1 MGVCDVPVISSV
13 CDAVGEGAAS
23 LVAAP
28 FDWLAQ
34 AMGAAAGWL
43 FEAVWSVFDTTTLV
57 DVTKPGYVA
66 VYNLLFGIAVFVMLI
81 FFCLQLITGLIRR
94 DPTALTRA
102 ALGLAK
108 SVLGSFVVITLT
120 ALLLEVVDQLCIGI
134 VQAAGETTESMGDKI
149 ALLAA
154 GLVGINIA
162 APGVGA
168 IITIFMAGLAITAAA
183 IVWLSLLVRKALLLV
198 AVVFAPLAFSG
209 ASWDASRGWI
219 GKWAMFVV
227 ALICSKLVL
236 VVMFL
241 VAITQV
247 SAPIDADLASVS
259 DPIAGIVLMA
269 MAAFAPYLT
278 YKFIAFVGFDMYH
291 AIGSEQD
298 AKSALNRPIPV
309 PSKPQG
315 GADPKK
321 VLDGTAVAAATR
333 AEAPVEREQR
343 ATAAEDPGTD
353 TRRER
358 RRRGR
363 RWRCRSRRRR
373 SSRSRSRGRGRGDR
387 SERRQGCRHRRTEGR
402 DGAGSP
408 GRARRRRCRADTAT
422 ARNTSG
428 GTAVEPRAAPAERR
442 PVTAAAEA
450 APAAR
455 ATPTEGVDDEQ
466 HEQRPADRG
475 RAGAGE
481 VLPPHPPRCPPR
493 PVADPAHHPRHRR
506 SHAHRRVLRRRR
518 DAAGLHR
525 PGLGTRRR
533 TDLDT
538 HRGPTDRGMAAHRL
552 LVAVAHHRR
561 ATAVPA
567 QDRRAAPRRHARAAR

>member
-57 DVTKPGYVA
+57 DVTKPGYIA

-154 GLVGINIA
+154 GLVGINTA

-309 PSKPQG
+309 PTKPQG
-315 GADPKK
+315 GGDPKK
-321 VLDGTAVAAATR
+321 VLDGT
-333 AEAPVEREQR
+333 
-343 ATAAEDPGTD
+343 
-353 TRRER
+353 
-358 RRRGR
+358 
-363 RWRCRSRRRR
+363 S
-373 SSRSRSRGRGRGDR
+373 
-387 SERRQGCRHRRTEGR
+387 
-402 DGAGSP
+402 
-408 GRARRRRCRADTAT
+408 
-422 ARNTSG
+422 SG
-428 GTAVEPRAAPAERR
+428 GNARGGSGGGSNTPP
-442 PVTAAAEA
+442 PPKTPTP
-450 APAAR
+450 APAASGGGAAGGGAAAGGSSAAAAGPVAAGVVIGASVAKGA
-455 ATPTEGVDDEQ
+455 ATAGPKAGTALGAQGEHAADAAAQ
-466 HEQRPADRG
+466 TPPPPA
-475 RAGAGE
+475 ASPAA
-481 VLPPHPPRCPPR
+481 PPSSLAPR
-493 PVADPAHHPRHRR
+493 PPSSDPSP
-506 SHAHRRVLRRRR
+506 
-518 DAAGLHR
+518 
-525 PGLGTRRR
+525 P
-533 TDLDT
+533 
-538 HRGPTDRGMAAHRL
+538 PKQP
-552 LVAVAHHRR
+552 
-561 ATAVPA
+561 PA
-567 QDRRAAPRRHARAAR
+567 PAPRPPKE

>member
-1 MGVCDVPVISSV
+1 MSVCDVPVISSV
-13 CDAVGEGAAS
+13 CDAVGEGAAT

-57 DVTKPGYVA
+57 DVTKPGYIS

-134 VQAAGETTESMGDKI
+134 VQAAGETTASMGDKI
-149 ALLAA
+149 ALLAT

-198 AVVFAPLAFSG
+198 AIVFAPLALSG

-247 SAPIDADLASVS
+247 SAPIDADLASIS

-298 AKSALNRPIPV
+298 AKNALNRPVPV
-309 PSKPQG
+309 PGKTPGS
-315 GADPKK
+315 GAEPKK
-321 VLDGTAVAAATR
+321 VLDGA
-333 AEAPVEREQR
+333 
-343 ATAAEDPGTD
+343 GD
-353 TRRER
+353 T
-358 RRRGR
+358 G
-363 RWRCRSRRRR
+363 S
-373 SSRSRSRGRGRGDR
+373 GGGA
-387 SERRQGCRHRRTEGR
+387 
-402 DGAGSP
+402 AGSGSGGGTP
-408 GRARRRRCRADTAT
+408 PAPKAMPA
-422 ARNTSG
+422 ATSG
-428 GTAVEPRAAPAERR
+428 GGAGASGGGAAASGGGGTASGGAATGGGAAAAGPAAAVVIGAQVAKGAASAGPRAGTALGAQAENAADAAAQTPPPPPDTQAPASSAAQT
-442 PVTAAAEA
+442 PAWPTSQTPGWPTAQ
-450 APAAR
+450 
-455 ATPTEGVDDEQ
+455 TPTSSSPPQ
-466 HEQRPADRG
+466 SSPA
-475 RAGAGE
+475 
-481 VLPPHPPRCPPR
+481 PPAPRS
-493 PVADPAHHPRHRR
+493 DPAPPP
-506 SHAHRRVLRRRR
+506 A
-518 DAAGLHR
+518 
-525 PGLGTRRR
+525 PQ
-533 TDLDT
+533 
-538 HRGPTDRGMAAHRL
+538 PT
-552 LVAVAHHRR
+552 
-561 ATAVPA
+561 PP
-567 QDRRAAPRRHARAAR
+567 APRAPKE

>member
-1 MGVCDVPVISSV
+1 MFVMGVCDVPVISSV

-57 DVTKPGYVA
+57 DVTKPGYIA

-120 ALLLEVVDQLCIGI
+120 ALMLEVVDQLCIGI
-134 VQAAGETTESMGDKI
+134 VQATGETTESMGDKI

-278 YKFIAFVGFDMYH
+278 YKFIAFVGFDIYH

-309 PSKPQG
+309 PTKPQG
-315 GADPKK
+315 GGEPKK
-321 VLDGTAVAAATR
+321 VLDGT
-333 AEAPVEREQR
+333 
-343 ATAAEDPGTD
+343 
-353 TRRER
+353 
-358 RRRGR
+358 
-363 RWRCRSRRRR
+363 
-373 SSRSRSRGRGRGDR
+373 
-387 SERRQGCRHRRTEGR
+387 
-402 DGAGSP
+402 
-408 GRARRRRCRADTAT
+408 
-422 ARNTSG
+422 TSG
-428 GTAVEPRAAPAERR
+428 GGNAGGGSGGRIAPPPPKTPA
-442 PVTAAAEA
+442 P
-450 APAAR
+450 APAASGGGAAGGGAAASGGGAAAAGPVAAGVVVGASVAKGA
-455 ATPTEGVDDEQ
+455 ATAGPKAGTALGAQGEHVADAAAQTPSPPTASPAAPPSSPAP
-466 HEQRPADRG
+466 RPPSTNQSPPPKQP
-475 RAGAGE
+475 
-481 VLPPHPPRCPPR
+481 LPPAPR
-493 PVADPAHHPRHRR
+493 PPKE
-506 SHAHRRVLRRRR
+506 
-518 DAAGLHR
+518 
-525 PGLGTRRR
+525 
-533 TDLDT
+533 
-538 HRGPTDRGMAAHRL
+538 
-552 LVAVAHHRR
+552 
-561 ATAVPA
+561 
-567 QDRRAAPRRHARAAR
+567 

>member
-43 FEAVWSVFDTTTLV
+43 FEAVWTVFDTTTLV
-57 DVTKPGYVA
+57 DVTSEEYVA
-66 VYNLLFGIAVFVMLI
+66 VYNILFGIAVFVMLI

-94 DPTALTRA
+94 DPTALSRA

-120 ALLLEVVDQLCIGI
+120 ALLLEIVDQLCIGI
-134 VQAAGETTESMGDKI
+134 IQAAGETTESMGDKI

-168 IITIFMAGLAITAAA
+168 IITIFLAGLAIAAAA

-198 AVVFAPLAFSG
+198 AIVFAPLAFSG

-219 GKWAMFVV
+219 SKWAMFVI

-247 SAPIDADLASVS
+247 SAPIDGDLASVA

-298 AKSALNRPIPV
+298 AKNALNRPVPV
-309 PSKPQG
+309 PSKPG
-315 GADPKK
+315 GNGGNEPKK
-321 VLDGTAVAAATR
+321 VLDGN
-333 AEAPVEREQR
+333 
-343 ATAAEDPGTD
+343 D
-353 TRRER
+353 
-358 RRRGR
+358 
-363 RWRCRSRRRR
+363 
-373 SSRSRSRGRGRGDR
+373 
-387 SERRQGCRHRRTEGR
+387 
-402 DGAGSP
+402 DG
-408 GRARRRRCRADTAT
+408 
-422 ARNTSG
+422 G
-428 GTAVEPRAAPAERR
+428 GGKKPPEPKNPAPASSSG
-442 PVTAAAEA
+442 T
-450 APAAR
+450 
-455 ATPTEGVDDEQ
+455 
-466 HEQRPADRG
+466 
-475 RAGAGE
+475 AGAGGKTAAGSSAGAGAGGGAGAGAGAGAAAAGPAAAA
-481 VLPPHPPRCPPR
+481 V
-493 PVADPAHHPRHRR
+493 VAAKV
-506 SHAHRRVLRRRR
+506 AK
-518 DAAGLHR
+518 DAATAG
-525 PGLGTRRR
+525 PKAGKALGNQGENAADCAGQTG
-533 TDLDT
+533 TT
-538 HRGPTDRGMAAHRL
+538 PPPAAQAPPPSTPAPKTPSAGPTGPSEPESRPPKQPPP
-552 LVAVAHHRR
+552 
-561 ATAVPA
+561 PA
-567 QDRRAAPRRHARAAR
+567 PKPTGKE

>member
-81 FFCLQLITGLIRR
+81 FFCLQLITGLVRR

-209 ASWDASRGWI
+209 ASWDASRGWV

-315 GADPKK
+315 GGDPKK
-321 VLDGTAVAAATR
+321 VLDGAGGGGNSGGGAGGGSGSSAPPPPKTPVPTPAASSGGAAGGGGAAAGGSGAAAAGPVAAGVVIGASVAKGAATAGPKAGTALGAQGEHAADAAAQTPPPPATPAVA
-333 AEAPVEREQR
+333 P
-343 ATAAEDPGTD
+343 P
-353 TRRER
+353 
-358 RRRGR
+358 
-363 RWRCRSRRRR
+363 
-373 SSRSRSRGRGRGDR
+373 SS
-387 SERRQGCRHRRTEGR
+387 
-402 DGAGSP
+402 
-408 GRARRRRCRADTAT
+408 
-422 ARNTSG
+422 
-428 GTAVEPRAAPAERR
+428 PA
-442 PVTAAAEA
+442 
-450 APAAR
+450 
-455 ATPTEGVDDEQ
+455 
-466 HEQRPADRG
+466 
-475 RAGAGE
+475 
-481 VLPPHPPRCPPR
+481 PR
-493 PVADPAHHPRHRR
+493 PPSADPSP
-506 SHAHRRVLRRRR
+506 
-518 DAAGLHR
+518 
-525 PGLGTRRR
+525 P
-533 TDLDT
+533 
-538 HRGPTDRGMAAHRL
+538 PKQ
-552 LVAVAHHRR
+552 
-561 ATAVPA
+561 PPPP
-567 QDRRAAPRRHARAAR
+567 APRPPKE

>member
-1 MGVCDVPVISSV
+1 MGVCDVPLISSV

-57 DVTKPGYVA
+57 DVTKPGYLA

-321 VLDGTAVAAATR
+321 VLDGGSGGGNAGGGSQSGSSAPPPPKTPAPTPAA
-333 AEAPVEREQR
+333 
-343 ATAAEDPGTD
+343 
-353 TRRER
+353 
-358 RRRGR
+358 
-363 RWRCRSRRRR
+363 
-373 SSRSRSRGRGRGDR
+373 
-387 SERRQGCRHRRTEGR
+387 
-402 DGAGSP
+402 
-408 GRARRRRCRADTAT
+408 
-422 ARNTSG
+422 SG
-428 GTAVEPRAAPAERR
+428 GTAGGGGAAAGGGGAAAAGPVAAGVVIGASVAKGAATAGPKAGTALGAQGEHAADAAAQTPPPPSATPAAAP
-442 PVTAAAEA
+442 PSS
-450 APAAR
+450 PA
-455 ATPTEGVDDEQ
+455 
-466 HEQRPADRG
+466 
-475 RAGAGE
+475 
-481 VLPPHPPRCPPR
+481 PR
-493 PVADPAHHPRHRR
+493 PPSADPSPP
-506 SHAHRRVLRRRR
+506 S
-518 DAAGLHR
+518 
-525 PGLGTRRR
+525 PKQ
-533 TDLDT
+533 
-538 HRGPTDRGMAAHRL
+538 P
-552 LVAVAHHRR
+552 
-561 ATAVPA
+561 PPP
-567 QDRRAAPRRHARAAR
+567 APRPPKE

>member
-57 DVTKPGYVA
+57 DVTKPGYIA

-309 PSKPQG
+309 PTKPQG
-315 GADPKK
+315 GGDPKK
-321 VLDGTAVAAATR
+321 VLDG
-333 AEAPVEREQR
+333 
-343 ATAAEDPGTD
+343 
-353 TRRER
+353 
-358 RRRGR
+358 
-363 RWRCRSRRRR
+363 
-373 SSRSRSRGRGRGDR
+373 SS
-387 SERRQGCRHRRTEGR
+387 
-402 DGAGSP
+402 
-408 GRARRRRCRADTAT
+408 
-422 ARNTSG
+422 SG
-428 GTAVEPRAAPAERR
+428 GGNAGGGSGGGSSTPPPPKTPAP
-442 PVTAAAEA
+442 
-450 APAAR
+450 APAAGGGGAAAGGGGAAAAGPVAAGVVVGASVAKGA
-455 ATPTEGVDDEQ
+455 ATAGPKAGTALGTQGEHAADAAAQ
-466 HEQRPADRG
+466 TTPPPA
-475 RAGAGE
+475 ASPAA
-481 VLPPHPPRCPPR
+481 PPSISAPR
-493 PVADPAHHPRHRR
+493 PPSTDPSP
-506 SHAHRRVLRRRR
+506 
-518 DAAGLHR
+518 
-525 PGLGTRRR
+525 P
-533 TDLDT
+533 
-538 HRGPTDRGMAAHRL
+538 PKQ
-552 LVAVAHHRR
+552 
-561 ATAVPA
+561 PPPP
-567 QDRRAAPRRHARAAR
+567 APRPPKE

>member
-23 LVAAP
+23 LGAAP

-57 DVTKPGYVA
+57 DVTKPGYIA

-81 FFCLQLITGLIRR
+81 FFCFQLITGLIRR

-309 PSKPQG
+309 PTKPQG
-315 GADPKK
+315 GGDPKK
-321 VLDGTAVAAATR
+321 VLDGT
-333 AEAPVEREQR
+333 
-343 ATAAEDPGTD
+343 
-353 TRRER
+353 
-358 RRRGR
+358 
-363 RWRCRSRRRR
+363 S
-373 SSRSRSRGRGRGDR
+373 
-387 SERRQGCRHRRTEGR
+387 
-402 DGAGSP
+402 
-408 GRARRRRCRADTAT
+408 
-422 ARNTSG
+422 SG
-428 GTAVEPRAAPAERR
+428 GGNSGGGSGGGSSAPPPPKTPA
-442 PVTAAAEA
+442 P
-450 APAAR
+450 APAAGGGGAAGGSGAAAAGPVAAGVVVGASVAKGA
-455 ATPTEGVDDEQ
+455 ATAGPKAGTALGAQGEHAADAAAQ
-466 HEQRPADRG
+466 TPPPPA
-475 RAGAGE
+475 ASPAA
-481 VLPPHPPRCPPR
+481 PPSSPAPR
-493 PVADPAHHPRHRR
+493 PPSTDPSP
-506 SHAHRRVLRRRR
+506 
-518 DAAGLHR
+518 
-525 PGLGTRRR
+525 P
-533 TDLDT
+533 
-538 HRGPTDRGMAAHRL
+538 PKQ
-552 LVAVAHHRR
+552 
-561 ATAVPA
+561 PPPP
-567 QDRRAAPRRHARAAR
+567 APRPPKE

>member
-1 MGVCDVPVISSV
+1 MSVCDVPVISSV

-57 DVTKPGYVA
+57 DVTKPGYVS

-81 FFCLQLITGLIRR
+81 FFCLQLLTGLIRR

-120 ALLLEVVDQLCIGI
+120 ALLLEVVDQLCLGI
-134 VQAAGETTESMGDKI
+134 VQAAGETTASMGDKI
-149 ALLAA
+149 TLMAA

-168 IITIFMAGLAITAAA
+168 IVTIFLAGLAITAAA

-198 AVVFAPLAFSG
+198 AIVFAPLAFSG

-247 SAPIDADLASVS
+247 SAPIDADLASIS

-298 AKSALNRPIPV
+298 AKNALNRPVPV
-309 PSKPQG
+309 PGRGAG
-315 GADPKK
+315 GGPEPKK
-321 VLDGTAVAAATR
+321 VLDGAGDTGSGGGRTGRGGGGGTPPAPKPTPAPSAGSGAGASGGGAAASGGG
-333 AEAPVEREQR
+333 AAVVVGAQVAKGA
-343 ATAAEDPGTD
+343 ATAGPKA
-353 TRRER
+353 
-358 RRRGR
+358 
-363 RWRCRSRRRR
+363 
-373 SSRSRSRGRGRGDR
+373 
-387 SERRQGCRHRRTEGR
+387 
-402 DGAGSP
+402 
-408 GRARRRRCRADTAT
+408 
-422 ARNTSG
+422 
-428 GTAVEPRAAPAERR
+428 GTALGAQGERAADAAAQTPPPPPASTPPAGPAQFPPPSSPAPPAPRSDPAQPPAPKPSTPAPRASKE
-442 PVTAAAEA
+442 
-450 APAAR
+450 
-455 ATPTEGVDDEQ
+455 
-466 HEQRPADRG
+466 
-475 RAGAGE
+475 
-481 VLPPHPPRCPPR
+481 
-493 PVADPAHHPRHRR
+493 
-506 SHAHRRVLRRRR
+506 
-518 DAAGLHR
+518 
-525 PGLGTRRR
+525 
-533 TDLDT
+533 
-538 HRGPTDRGMAAHRL
+538 
-552 LVAVAHHRR
+552 
-561 ATAVPA
+561 
-567 QDRRAAPRRHARAAR
+567 

>member
-23 LVAAP
+23 LIAAP

-57 DVTKPGYVA
+57 DVTSPEYVA
-66 VYNLLFGIAVFVMLI
+66 VYNILFGIAVFVMLI

-94 DPTALTRA
+94 DPTALSRA
-102 ALGLAK
+102 AVGLAK

-120 ALLLEVVDQLCIGI
+120 ALLLEIVDQLCVGI
-134 VQAAGETTESMGDKI
+134 IQAAGETTESMGDKI

-168 IITIFMAGLAITAAA
+168 IVTIFLAGLAIAAAA

-198 AVVFAPLAFSG
+198 AIVFAPLAFSG

-219 GKWAMFVV
+219 SKWAMFVI

-247 SAPIDADLASVS
+247 SAPIDGDLASVA

-298 AKSALNRPIPV
+298 AKNALNRPVPV
-309 PSKPQG
+309 PSKPG
-315 GADPKK
+315 GNGGGEPKK
-321 VLDGTAVAAATR
+321 VLDGN
-333 AEAPVEREQR
+333 
-343 ATAAEDPGTD
+343 DDGGGPG
-353 TRRER
+353 
-358 RRRGR
+358 
-363 RWRCRSRRRR
+363 
-373 SSRSRSRGRGRGDR
+373 
-387 SERRQGCRHRRTEGR
+387 
-402 DGAGSP
+402 
-408 GRARRRRCRADTAT
+408 
-422 ARNTSG
+422 G
-428 GTAVEPRAAPAERR
+428 GGGGGKKPPEPKNPAPASSSG
-442 PVTAAAEA
+442 T
-450 APAAR
+450 
-455 ATPTEGVDDEQ
+455 
-466 HEQRPADRG
+466 
-475 RAGAGE
+475 AGAGGKTAAGSSAGAGAGGGAGAGAGAGAAAAGPAAAA
-481 VLPPHPPRCPPR
+481 V
-493 PVADPAHHPRHRR
+493 VAAKV
-506 SHAHRRVLRRRR
+506 AK
-518 DAAGLHR
+518 DAATAGPKAGKALGNQGENAADSASQTDSTPPPAQAPPPSTPAPKS
-525 PGLGTRRR
+525 PGA
-533 TDLDT
+533 
-538 HRGPTDRGMAAHRL
+538 GPTAGPSQPEARPPKPPPP
-552 LVAVAHHRR
+552 
-561 ATAVPA
+561 PA
-567 QDRRAAPRRHARAAR
+567 PKPTGKE

>member
-57 DVTKPGYVA
+57 DVTKPGYIA

-94 DPTALTRA
+94 DPTALARA

-149 ALLAA
+149 ALLAT

-315 GADPKK
+315 GGDPKK
-321 VLDGTAVAAATR
+321 VLDGT
-333 AEAPVEREQR
+333 
-343 ATAAEDPGTD
+343 
-353 TRRER
+353 
-358 RRRGR
+358 
-363 RWRCRSRRRR
+363 
-373 SSRSRSRGRGRGDR
+373 
-387 SERRQGCRHRRTEGR
+387 
-402 DGAGSP
+402 
-408 GRARRRRCRADTAT
+408 
-422 ARNTSG
+422 SG
-428 GTAVEPRAAPAERR
+428 GGNAGGGSGGGSSTPPPPKTPAP
-442 PVTAAAEA
+442 
-450 APAAR
+450 APAAGGGGAAGGGAAASGGGAASAGPVAAGVVVGASVAKGA
-455 ATPTEGVDDEQ
+455 ATAGPKAGTALGAQGEHAADAAAQ
-466 HEQRPADRG
+466 TPPPPAASPAAPPSSPAPRPPSSDPSAPPKQP
-475 RAGAGE
+475 
-481 VLPPHPPRCPPR
+481 LPPAPR
-493 PVADPAHHPRHRR
+493 PPKE
-506 SHAHRRVLRRRR
+506 
-518 DAAGLHR
+518 
-525 PGLGTRRR
+525 
-533 TDLDT
+533 
-538 HRGPTDRGMAAHRL
+538 
-552 LVAVAHHRR
+552 
-561 ATAVPA
+561 
-567 QDRRAAPRRHARAAR
+567 

>member
-57 DVTKPGYVA
+57 DVTKPGYIA

-309 PSKPQG
+309 PTKPQG
-315 GADPKK
+315 GGDRKK
-321 VLDGTAVAAATR
+321 VLDG
-333 AEAPVEREQR
+333 
-343 ATAAEDPGTD
+343 
-353 TRRER
+353 
-358 RRRGR
+358 
-363 RWRCRSRRRR
+363 
-373 SSRSRSRGRGRGDR
+373 SS
-387 SERRQGCRHRRTEGR
+387 
-402 DGAGSP
+402 
-408 GRARRRRCRADTAT
+408 
-422 ARNTSG
+422 SG
-428 GTAVEPRAAPAERR
+428 GGNAGGGSGGGRSTPPPPKTPAP
-442 PVTAAAEA
+442 
-450 APAAR
+450 APAAGGGG
-455 ATPTEGVDDEQ
+455 A
-466 HEQRPADRG
+466 A
-475 RAGAGE
+475 AGGGGAAAAG
-481 VLPPHPPRCPPR
+481 
-493 PVADPAHHPRHRR
+493 PVAAGVVVGASVAKGAATAGPKAGTALGAQGE
-506 SHAHRRVLRRRR
+506 HAA
-518 DAAGLHR
+518 DAAAQT
-525 PGLGTRRR
+525 P
-533 TDLDT
+533 
-538 HRGPTDRGMAAHRL
+538 PPPAAS
-552 LVAVAHHRR
+552 
-561 ATAVPA
+561 P
-567 QDRRAAPRRHARAAR
+567 AAPPSSLAPGPPSTDPSPPPKQPPAPAPRSPKE

>member
-1 MGVCDVPVISSV
+1 MSVCDIPVISSV
-13 CDAVGEGAAS
+13 CDAVGEAAAT

-57 DVTKPGYVA
+57 DVTRPGYVS
-66 VYNLLFGIAVFVMLI
+66 VYNLLFGVAVFVMLI

-120 ALLLEVVDQLCIGI
+120 ALLLEIVDQLCIGI

-149 ALLAA
+149 ALLAT

-198 AVVFAPLAFSG
+198 AIVFAPLAFSG

-247 SAPIDADLASVS
+247 SAPIDADLASIS

-298 AKSALNRPIPV
+298 AKHALNRPIPV
-309 PSKPQG
+309 PGRGAGG
-315 GADPKK
+315 GAEPKK
-321 VLDGTAVAAATR
+321 VLDGAGNSGGGGGAGHGVGGSPPPAPKPTPASSAGSGAGASGGGAAASGGG
-333 AEAPVEREQR
+333 AAAAGPAAAAVVVGAQVAKGA
-343 ATAAEDPGTD
+343 ATAGPKA
-353 TRRER
+353 
-358 RRRGR
+358 
-363 RWRCRSRRRR
+363 
-373 SSRSRSRGRGRGDR
+373 
-387 SERRQGCRHRRTEGR
+387 
-402 DGAGSP
+402 
-408 GRARRRRCRADTAT
+408 
-422 ARNTSG
+422 
-428 GTAVEPRAAPAERR
+428 GTALGAQGERAADAAAQTPPPPPAAQGTAAPAQ
-442 PVTAAAEA
+442 V
-450 APAAR
+450 AP
-455 ATPTEGVDDEQ
+455 PSSS
-466 HEQRPADRG
+466 PA
-475 RAGAGE
+475 
-481 VLPPHPPRCPPR
+481 PPAPKS
-493 PVADPAHHPRHRR
+493 DPAPPPPAPKP
-506 SHAHRRVLRRRR
+506 STPAS
-518 DAAGLHR
+518 
-525 PGLGTRRR
+525 
-533 TDLDT
+533 
-538 HRGPTDRGMAAHRL
+538 
-552 LVAVAHHRR
+552 R
-561 ATAVPA
+561 APKE
-567 QDRRAAPRRHARAAR
+567 